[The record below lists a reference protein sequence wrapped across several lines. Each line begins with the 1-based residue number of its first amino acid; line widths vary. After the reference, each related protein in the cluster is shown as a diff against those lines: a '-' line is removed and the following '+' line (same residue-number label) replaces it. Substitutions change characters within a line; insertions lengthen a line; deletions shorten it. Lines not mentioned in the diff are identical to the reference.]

1 MTPLSAQQT
10 VDRAKAALQSGAA
23 AGLPELLSVLESL
36 STDYLKV
43 NLDELSVLIEKD
55 GAVLAKVLA
64 AANTLALNP
73 TIAPVAT
80 ITQANHLVGFQRIRS
95 LTVSLMLLESTGGPR
110 NPPEQREAAAAALC
124 AGLFAQSCAEQ
135 LGTVD
140 PDIAFA
146 AATLRHFG
154 YILFPAISIE
164 HTREVTER
172 LKTKPHDVA
181 YRGMFGLTPIEL
193 SRRVLAAARLP
204 EEVAATLREFDPER
218 PGGVISKI
226 ETRLTAVAELGS
238 RLAKHALTPCEVSET
253 FLGQARL
260 TARKFD
266 RLLPDACEMVE
277 PALLKTDES
286 LQNFLS
292 TTGGTV
298 PTPNLARIREH
309 VTGVTASVEAAATET
324 SANATATL
332 TEAVSPAAAS
342 KIETPVLAAAPN
354 VPLMSPVAIPVVAK
368 PVITEPVAAAPI
380 TPSIP
385 VAPPEPVKSWE
396 DDLKNSGAFTA
407 DPAAAPEIDL
417 SSVLTL
423 ARDALQA
430 EECWLFERL
439 DGGASLSL
447 VGGTG
452 KIWLEAQPYA
462 ALRPEDR
469 NVFGVALSRQEV
481 VVLHDTKDAAI
492 SRYLPSWWA
501 VAEAM
506 PRAFALVPIRTGKGL
521 VGLCLIG
528 WRNARKVSVSSPQV
542 SLVQQICAQAIESPS
557 RETATHAV

>member
-1 MTPLSAQQT
+1 MIPLSAQQT

-64 AANTLALNP
+64 AANTLAHNP

-80 ITQANHLVGFQRIRS
+80 ITQAIHLVGFQRIRS
-95 LTVSLMLLESTGGPR
+95 LTVSLMLLENTGGPR

-135 LGTVD
+135 LGSVD

-154 YILFPAISIE
+154 YILFPAISLE
-164 HTREVTER
+164 HTREVAER
-172 LKTKPHDVA
+172 LKTKPHDIA

-193 SRRVLAAARLP
+193 SRRVLSAARLP
-204 EEVAATLREFDPER
+204 EEVAATLREFDPDR
-218 PGGVISKI
+218 PGGVSSKF

-238 RLAKHALTPCEVSET
+238 RLAKHALTPCDVSET

-266 RLLPDACEMVE
+266 RLLPDACELVE

-292 TTGGTV
+292 TTGGTI
-298 PTPNLARIREH
+298 PTPCLARIREH
-309 VTGVTASVEAAATET
+309 VTGVTAPAEAAA
-324 SANATATL
+324 AVAADATVT
-332 TEAVSPAAAS
+332 
-342 KIETPVLAAAPN
+342 AAAPT
-354 VPLMSPVAIPVVAK
+354 I
-368 PVITEPVAAAPI
+368 EPPIATTSSDAALAPTAAAPI
-380 TPSIP
+380 GAASASPRPIAAASI
-385 VAPPEPVKSWE
+385 APPAPVTPPAPAASWD
-396 DDLKNSGAFTA
+396 DDLKNSGAFATA
-407 DPAAAPEIDL
+407 RSESPEIDL
-417 SSVLTL
+417 ASALGL

-430 EECWLFERL
+430 EECWLFQRL
-439 DGGASLSL
+439 DGGASFSL

-452 KIWLEAQPYA
+452 KIWLEAQPFA

-481 VVLHDTKDAAI
+481 VVLHDTKDPAI
-492 SRYLPSWWA
+492 TRYLPSWWA
-501 VAEAM
+501 VAANM
-506 PRAFALVPIRTGKGL
+506 PRAFALVPIRTEQGL
-521 VGLCLIG
+521 VGLSLIG
-528 WRNARKVSVSSPQV
+528 WRDARKVEVSNQQV
-542 SLVQQICAQAIESPS
+542 GVVQQLCVQAIASPS
-557 RETATHAV
+557 RETASHAA

>member
-64 AANTLALNP
+64 AANTLAHNP

-309 VTGVTASVEAAATET
+309 VTGVTASVEAA
-324 SANATATL
+324 
-332 TEAVSPAAAS
+332 
-342 KIETPVLAAAPN
+342 
-354 VPLMSPVAIPVVAK
+354 
-368 PVITEPVAAAPI
+368 
-380 TPSIP
+380 
-385 VAPPEPVKSWE
+385 
-396 DDLKNSGAFTA
+396 
-407 DPAAAPEIDL
+407 DL